1 VSCCDII
8 FCQEHW
14 LTPDL
19 LFKIDAVASD
29 FTCFNISAM
38 DNAVSS
44 RVLSGRP
51 FGGLSILV
59 HKRYAAKAKLIT
71 ADSRYV
77 NVYLLCRD
85 NSDVYKSAMIDIL
98 CAVGQVLDQNCNHN
112 VIIAGDFNFEFSD
125 ELWRFRILKEF
136 FLMNTALPLV
146 SCRATVPLVIVTA
159 MNLYSAF
166 H

>member
-1 VSCCDII
+1 
-8 FCQEHW
+8 
-14 LTPDL
+14 
-19 LFKIDAVASD
+19 
-29 FTCFNISAM
+29 
-38 DNAVSS
+38 VSS